1 MMRRHVNG
9 RDLRELQRH
18 DIQLFFFPLK
28 SVHEHKVG
36 LRTIF
41 VLKKSEESLYSEKT
55 DG

>member
-1 MMRRHVNG
+1 MEEASESC
-9 RDLRELQRH
+9 RDM
-18 DIQLFFFPLK
+18 IFNFFFPLK

-41 VLKKSEESLYSEKT
+41 VLKKSEESSYSEKT